1 METEGERER
10 ESDRQPNI
18 CYGIS
23 PEGEHGSARGRK
35 CINALQFTSSDDATV
50 VESEQERAPG

>member
-1 METEGERER
+1 METEREGESE
-10 ESDRQPNI
+10 RQPNI

-35 CINALQFTSSDDATV
+35 CINALQFASSGDATV